1 MQARYA
7 RIIKSLTVH
16 IMCCYSMHKEIIM
29 RTTLD
34 LPEAL
39 IDEAMALTHIQ
50 TKTDLIKAALQNLI
64 QKEKIKDLKRYF
76 GKVDLDIDLN
86 ILRNR

>member
-1 MQARYA
+1 
-7 RIIKSLTVH
+7 
-16 IMCCYSMHKEIIM
+16 M

-50 TKTDLIKAALQNLI
+50 TKTDVIKTALINLI
-64 QKEKIKDLKRYF
+64 QKEKIKGIKKYY
-76 GKVDLDIDLN
+76 GKLDLDIDLDVV
-86 ILRNR
+86 RNR

>member
-1 MQARYA
+1 
-7 RIIKSLTVH
+7 
-16 IMCCYSMHKEIIM
+16 M

-34 LPEAL
+34 LPETL

-50 TKTDLIKAALQNLI
+50 TKTDLIKTALINLI
-64 QKEKIKDLKRYF
+64 QKEKIKDIKNYY
-76 GKVDLDIDLN
+76 GKIDLDIDLN